1 MCKFSFGA
9 VNDVQHSS
17 LPRRGGLGLLVL
29 FVAAFL
35 TITTETLPMG
45 LLPQMSKGLGASES
59 QVGLLVAVYAFVIM
73 VVTLPLA
80 SWTARWPRRRLF
92 LVIMAAFAVSN
103 LLMALAPSFP
113 VAIVGRVVAALVH
126 GVLWSMMAA
135 YATRM
140 VTPERAGR
148 AVATVYAGNSA
159 ALSLGVP
166 LGTAMGNAL
175 GWRSAF
181 VALAVVAAVITA
193 LAPALL
199 PHAPGARSSDS
210 SVTKAFRIPGVLAI
224 ALATTLIM
232 LGHFTLYTYVA
243 PYLAHA
249 GVTEQAVSPV
259 LFAFGVAGIA
269 GVWCAGL
276 LVDRRPR
283 GALLGAVGI
292 MVLALA
298 ALAAFG
304 SFTCGDDR
312 SDRGVGAGL
321 RGPADL
327 PAVGRAEGRG
337 GRAGRR
343 LRPLHHRLQPRHRR
357 GIAGRRA
364 DPGPPGR
371 TRAPRRGS
379 RTRRTRLAPGPR
391 SAHLGLPPEPAF
403 PLGRRGRVHPRAR
416 TGPRHH
422 RASSRGIRPVLS
434 AASTP
439 PGFPSLPFRK
449 GDPAHCEAPA

>member
-45 LLPQMSKGLGASES
+45 LLPQMSKGLGTSES

-304 SFTCGDDR
+304 SFTPATIALTVVWGLAYAALPTFLQSAALKAAGAAQAAASALFIIGFNLGIGGGSLVGGQILDHLGAPALPAVAAVLAVLAWLLVLGARTSAFPR
-312 SDRGVGAGL
+312 SPRFRSVVGAGS
-321 RGPADL
+321 
-327 PAVGRAEGRG
+327 
-337 GRAGRR
+337 
-343 LRPLHHRLQPRHRR
+343 
-357 GIAGRRA
+357 
-364 DPGPPGR
+364 
-371 TRAPRRGS
+371 T
-379 RTRRTRLAPGPR
+379 
-391 SAHLGLPPEPAF
+391 PEPA
-403 PLGRRGRVHPRAR
+403 PARGTTEPR
-416 TGPRHH
+416 PE
-422 RASSRGIRPVLS
+422 ASVQS
-434 AASTP
+434 
-439 PGFPSLPFRK
+439 
-449 GDPAHCEAPA
+449 